1 MKKERTP
8 FLIVTGVV
16 HGLMVCGIFILLG
29 YGLIILFDLNAL
41 WFMPL
46 LYLAMRL
53 GISAGQFI
61 LRVSQFWSPHSEK
74 SRKQRDEEFVM
85 TLSDEVRG
93 YYRYDEGW

>member
-16 HGLMVCGIFILLG
+16 YGLMVCGIFTLLG
-29 YGLIILFDLNAL
+29 YGLIILFGLNAL

-53 GISAGQFI
+53 GISAGRQFI
-61 LRVSQFWSPHSEK
+61 LRMSQSWSPHSEK
-74 SRKQRDEEFVM
+74 KENKGTKS
-85 TLSDEVRG
+85 L
-93 YYRYDEGW
+93 